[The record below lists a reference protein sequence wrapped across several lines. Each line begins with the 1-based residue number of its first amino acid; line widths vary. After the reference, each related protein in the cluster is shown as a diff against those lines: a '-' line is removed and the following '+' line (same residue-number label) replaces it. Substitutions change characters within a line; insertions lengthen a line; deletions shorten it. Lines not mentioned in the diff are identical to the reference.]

1 MPARPTKSQEGSAAS
16 DPSRST
22 EKDSSALVRTIDASG
37 ARREDAGTPQLTRLL
52 SGALAILGA
61 GLAVAATAV
70 FVSDAGRM
78 VDLTDEG
85 VSLLQAR
92 PHDANEIAPSPFGRV
107 TAPIFW
113 LVRDNLRAFRIAG
126 FLVLAA
132 TTVLLIVVVITRR
145 NRGRAAIALTGGVAA
160 PTAFYA
166 EYIRTP
172 NYNWVVGAA
181 LGVVAIGLVIVVA
194 PSRWTTARE
203 VWRSDLLGGALIGF
217 GTAFTLT
224 ARIHS
229 AVAAVIVVATAL
241 CVSSF
246 MRSTRAETL
255 RAALLRALRVGVAA
269 AIACASWILL
279 ALVLPAGGVG
289 ALRRDARN
297 TIDWLDAA
305 GSTSTGGLGRY
316 PEDLGELIAAIARA
330 VGEQALGAALGLL
343 AAAGAV
349 AYIMIWRARSGTRSD
364 HLSASRTAVAVVMT
378 GSALGGAVLSALA
391 RGELHSGIAST
402 EDLGPTLFALV
413 IWAAVGRLIGVAM
426 VAGLAR
432 GVRART
438 ASPNR
443 NARPGWIFLMTTLLG
458 LAVAVSVGS
467 GNPMAYQLHYG
478 SVLLIAAL
486 TCVVGLWNQQ
496 HSPIEPHS
504 DLLFSREAR
513 PAQLLV
519 AVMCVAFGAFALRA
533 VLNAR
538 SDPYRQ
544 SQLSS
549 AAASVYSRATGVT
562 VDLPDAQ
569 GRGLEHLERQARRAG
584 WKPGTPLLD
593 ISPFHPMVTFWL
605 GADPPFSVYP
615 TVDSAHATKSLLLT
629 ISREREDNLRDAWLL
644 VSSTLLGDVDYEA
657 IAGALG
663 RPWPCGYEPVAR
675 ASLAPTLA
683 PERVT
688 LLRPTPGPVPS
699 TCPETPAPSP

>member
-1 MPARPTKSQEGSAAS
+1 
-16 DPSRST
+16 
-22 EKDSSALVRTIDASG
+22 
-37 ARREDAGTPQLTRLL
+37 
-52 SGALAILGA
+52 
-61 GLAVAATAV
+61 
-70 FVSDAGRM
+70 M

-113 LVRDNLRAFRIAG
+113 LVRDNLRVFRIVG
-126 FLVLAA
+126 FLVLGV
-132 TTVLLIVVVITRR
+132 TTAVLILLVITPRI
-145 NRGRAAIALTGGVAA
+145 RGRAAIALTGGVAA
-160 PTAFYA
+160 AAAFYA

-181 LGVVAIGLVIVVA
+181 LGVVGIGLFIVVA
-194 PSRWTTARE
+194 PPRRIATWDR
-203 VWRSDLLGGALIGF
+203 WRSDLLGGTLIGF
-217 GTAFTLT
+217 GTAITLT

-229 AVAAVIVVATAL
+229 AIAAVIVV
-241 CVSSF
+241 VSAWFLSSLG
-246 MRSTRAETL
+246 RSTQGATL
-255 RAALLRALRVGVAA
+255 RAATVQALRAGVAA
-269 AIACASWILL
+269 AATCAAWILL
-279 ALVLPAGGVG
+279 ALVLPAGGIG

-316 PEDLGELIAAIARA
+316 PEDFREFVGAIAS
-330 VGEQALGAALGLL
+330 ALGKQAPGVALGLL
-343 AAAGAV
+343 AAAGV
-349 AYIMIWRARSGTRSD
+349 LAYIVIWRARSGTRSD
-364 HLSASRTAVAVVMT
+364 HNPPSRTAVAVLTT

-391 RGELHSGIAST
+391 RGELHAGYVST

-413 IWAAVGRLIGVAM
+413 IWAAVGRSMGVATA
-426 VAGLAR
+426 AGLAR

-443 NARPGWIFLMTTLLG
+443 NVQPGWIFLTTALLG

-467 GNPMAYQLHYG
+467 GNSMAYQLHYG

-513 PAQLLV
+513 PAQLLI
-519 AVMCVAFGAFALRA
+519 AVVCVAFGAFALQS
-533 VLNAR
+533 VLDAR

-544 SQLSS
+544 SPLSS
-549 AAASVYSRATGVT
+549 AAAPVHSRATGVT

-569 GRGLEHLERQARRAG
+569 GRGLEHLEREARMAG

-593 ISPFHPMVTFWL
+593 ISPFHPGVTFWL

-615 TVDSAHATKSLLLT
+615 TVESARATKSLLLT

-644 VSSTLLGDVDYEA
+644 VSSKILGDVDYEA

-675 ASLAPTLA
+675 ASLAPPVESA
-683 PERVT
+683 RVT

-699 TCPETPAPSP
+699 TCPETPAPPSP